1 MKTAIGWYVARD
13 LLSKVLI
20 LVMVVVLVFL
30 IVSTSIIIF
39 ELKPQ
44 VSWSTKGLN
53 ELLSMFR
60 IPITSG
66 AALLGLLTLYLSNER
81 TVKMNA
87 QLKIAESSNFLNN
100 FQSLA
105 SKFEEGERVRTKPG
119 SNVFDL
125 FPNLNK
131 GIYELEPFYLDEFSK
146 LKSLCEVKAKE
157 ILEVSALKFLE
168 SVAIANRLSEKLHDT
183 TIEAQQTK
191 KNNFPELQSYV
202 LNVTDQLLDF
212 FSFLSIWTN
221 DIDLKLIKQLKI
233 KVSQYRTATTITHP
247 EIGNMLRG
255 QKPVKSSGNPLL
267 NRHYSWYKLLY
278 ANHQGQAYG
287 SLESIPYRLNI
298 KQEEEYKKMHKALA
312 YFSWEEQLPLKTI
325 ESPEF
330 RELLKS

>member
-1 MKTAIGWYVARD
+1 
-13 LLSKVLI
+13 
-20 LVMVVVLVFL
+20 MVVVLVFL

-157 ILEVSALKFLE
+157 IL
-168 SVAIANRLSEKLHDT
+168 
-183 TIEAQQTK
+183 
-191 KNNFPELQSYV
+191 
-202 LNVTDQLLDF
+202 
-212 FSFLSIWTN
+212 
-221 DIDLKLIKQLKI
+221 
-233 KVSQYRTATTITHP
+233 
-247 EIGNMLRG
+247 
-255 QKPVKSSGNPLL
+255 
-267 NRHYSWYKLLY
+267 
-278 ANHQGQAYG
+278 
-287 SLESIPYRLNI
+287 
-298 KQEEEYKKMHKALA
+298 
-312 YFSWEEQLPLKTI
+312 
-325 ESPEF
+325 
-330 RELLKS
+330 